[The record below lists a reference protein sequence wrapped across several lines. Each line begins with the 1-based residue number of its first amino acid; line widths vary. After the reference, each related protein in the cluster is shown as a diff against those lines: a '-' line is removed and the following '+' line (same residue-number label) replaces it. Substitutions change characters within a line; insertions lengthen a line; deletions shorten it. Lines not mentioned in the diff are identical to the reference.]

1 MMPIEE
7 QRRKNRRTGLLLGLV
22 GFVFFAYT
30 AGRQIYLHYF
40 V

>member
-1 MMPIEE
+1 MPTEE
-7 QRRKNRRTGLLLGLV
+7 QRRKNRRTGLFLGLV
-22 GFVFFAYT
+22 VFVFFAYT